1 MIFEFNYEGEDKSVY
16 LLTARLRMDFLK
28 QKLGDDFKVVNKDDE
43 IGLILHYEATKFA
56 KDNLSLNGFG
66 SINYSPIEEDAVEPR
81 YKIQILK

>member
-1 MIFEFNYEGEDKSVY
+1 MIFEFKLEGEDTSVY
-16 LLTARLRMDFLK
+16 VLSARLRMDFLK
-28 QKLGDDFKVVNKDDE
+28 QKLGDDFKIANKDDE

-66 SINYSPIEEDAVEPR
+66 SINYCLNEKESSAPV